1 MTPNG
6 QVSQGRETMTKR
18 RKLRTSGG
26 EGIHTPRPP
35 KNPRLGDSAGAPRS
49 SQVGHVPHPEEL
61 EGSPGQAPS
70 AEQSREEPE
79 QSASSSPEE
88 EAGAPSRLLGQP
100 DEEPAPF
107 PPSQNSV
114 GRFVPQFAKP
124 RRTVR
129 RQAAMREEDLGS
141 GACGS
146 ETLPE
151 PSAQEADSQP
161 REEAPG
167 LSSRAAGELGDQTQA
182 DSACPEHSSQSA
194 VEPVPRSGDPQ
205 PSASTDACA
214 EWGTVVSASERAS
227 QGHLWEQSA
236 SAPDGGS
243 TEPSGVLGEHGQKGH
258 LPSTDAEEKEPDPGA
273 PQEGGA
279 PGGAGADLP
288 EGHQEEGGG
297 VLGPA
302 PRGLLDPV
310 QTPSG
315 AGGETEQ
322 SCGSPGPSSLG
333 TVVVTAM
340 STDPAEPEQR
350 APEVAKP
357 GGAPA
362 SPGRKAPKGGHGG
375 ALLRGTPVTQ
385 ETTRGRG
392 EAGHEDEPPGDIP
405 GVPAASLPLAQG
417 TQAPTVGAGESSP
430 LVQEAGPGVHQ
441 TLGPGPDGEGLGG
454 VCAPPVLWQP
464 ESGRRSRK
472 QDLGAST
479 PPAHRGAV
487 GGLTQ
492 EMGVIQG
499 SPDGPRDPTGQPE
512 DPPDSADQFWG
523 GSLAVDLDFLP
534 DSQMRAALE
543 GPDFEAPPAQLFPVG
558 SGLAPC
564 WPGPG
569 PRADGGPLTGAQL
582 RALCG
587 VKACEAARM
596 EDATDTVHGLI
607 LELSNL
613 NRLVMST
620 HRDLEA
626 IRRLPSRRARPA
638 RKGPAPCTAKAVGG
652 LHRGEQSWRDV

>member
-1 MTPNG
+1 
-6 QVSQGRETMTKR
+6 MTKR
-18 RKLRTSGG
+18 RKLRTSG

-146 ETLPE
+146 
-151 PSAQEADSQP
+151 
-161 REEAPG
+161 
-167 LSSRAAGELGDQTQA
+167 
-182 DSACPEHSSQSA
+182 
-194 VEPVPRSGDPQ
+194 
-205 PSASTDACA
+205 
-214 EWGTVVSASERAS
+214 
-227 QGHLWEQSA
+227 
-236 SAPDGGS
+236 
-243 TEPSGVLGEHGQKGH
+243 
-258 LPSTDAEEKEPDPGA
+258 
-273 PQEGGA
+273 
-279 PGGAGADLP
+279 
-288 EGHQEEGGG
+288 
-297 VLGPA
+297 
-302 PRGLLDPV
+302 
-310 QTPSG
+310 
-315 AGGETEQ
+315 
-322 SCGSPGPSSLG
+322 
-333 TVVVTAM
+333 
-340 STDPAEPEQR
+340 
-350 APEVAKP
+350 
-357 GGAPA
+357 
-362 SPGRKAPKGGHGG
+362 
-375 ALLRGTPVTQ
+375 
-385 ETTRGRG
+385 
-392 EAGHEDEPPGDIP
+392 
-405 GVPAASLPLAQG
+405 
-417 TQAPTVGAGESSP
+417 
-430 LVQEAGPGVHQ
+430 
-441 TLGPGPDGEGLGG
+441 
-454 VCAPPVLWQP
+454 
-464 ESGRRSRK
+464 
-472 QDLGAST
+472 
-479 PPAHRGAV
+479 
-487 GGLTQ
+487 
-492 EMGVIQG
+492 
-499 SPDGPRDPTGQPE
+499 
-512 DPPDSADQFWG
+512 
-523 GSLAVDLDFLP
+523 
-534 DSQMRAALE
+534 
-543 GPDFEAPPAQLFPVG
+543 LFPVG